1 MSTQWIP
8 NFIRKSMNYKP
19 NEILTAQ
26 EYNAILNLL
35 IAQGD
40 YNSEWLQYLQE
51 DAIPEALQDLSAEAI
66 AEAIGQAVQRE
77 IASLTASVT
86 NKTSIQLNNPA
97 VTILNVGLQYTGMSD
112 LKTLLDSK
120 NLHATYAAAVNLVG
134 NNSAYPTIAQLL
146 ALKNDGNDIVAYGT
160 DGTKLTPATAETV
173 VNTAYNF
180 MQLNGFST
188 DTFIYPLGNDDA
200 DIAQTVASKF
210 NVAANVSNEALVDP
224 AHYPL
229 TAFDNFYDIPIIT
242 WNNTVDVEDIKGY
255 IDTIVE
261 ENKYMILQINTDL
274 SSYEETKFEQ
284 IVDYMLTKSSMEYPA
299 SIFSEAYKM
308 MTTIGNR
315 LAILEGVYTTQVD
328 GEKYI
333 NW

>member
-35 IAQGD
+35 ITQGD
-40 YNSEWLQYLQE
+40 YNSEWLQYLQN

-66 AEAIGQAVQRE
+66 AEAIGQAVQHE
-77 IASLTASVT
+77 IAALTASVT
-86 NKTSIQLNNPA
+86 NKTSAQLNNPA
-97 VTILNVGLQYTGMSD
+97 ITILNVGLQYEGIAD
-112 LKTLLDSK
+112 LKALLDTK

-134 NNSAYPTIAQLL
+134 NNGAYPTIAQLL
-146 ALKNDGNDIVAYGT
+146 TLKNAGNDIVAYGT
-160 DGTKLTPATAETV
+160 DGTQLTSSTAEAV

-180 MQLNGFST
+180 MQLNGFNT
-188 DTFIYPLGNDDA
+188 DTFIYPLGNADP
-200 DIAQTVASKF
+200 DIAQIVASKF
-210 NVAANVSNEALVDP
+210 NVAANVYNEALADP
-224 AHYPL
+224 ADYPF
-229 TAFDNFYDIPIIT
+229 TAFSNFYDIPIIT
-242 WNNTVDVEDIKGY
+242 WDNTVDVSVIKGY

-261 ENKYMILQINTDL
+261 ENKYMILQINTDS
-274 SSYEETKFEQ
+274 SSYEEVKFEQ

-299 SIFSEAYKM
+299 SIFAEADKM

-315 LAILEGVYTTQVD
+315 LAILEGVYITQVN